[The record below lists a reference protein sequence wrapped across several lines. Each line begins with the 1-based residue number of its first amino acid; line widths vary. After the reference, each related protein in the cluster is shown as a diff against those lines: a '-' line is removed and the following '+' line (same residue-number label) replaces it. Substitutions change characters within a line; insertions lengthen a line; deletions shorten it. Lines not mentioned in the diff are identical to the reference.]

1 MDWFALLRDLQGT
14 SKSLLQHHYLKA
26 SILWCSEFFVVHLSH
41 PHMIPGK
48 TIALIRCTFVG
59 KVLSL
64 LFNMLSRFLI
74 AFLPRSKCLLISQL
88 QSLSTVILE
97 PKKIKYATISTF
109 STSVCHEVMEL
120 DAMTS
125 SQLFH
130 PPLSLSS
137 RKLFSPS
144 LHPAIR
150 VVLSA
155 YLRLLIFLPAI
166 LIPAWDSSS
175 LAFRILYSAYKLN
188 K

>member
-1 MDWFALLRDLQGT
+1 MSWQ
-14 SKSLLQHHYLKA
+14 
-26 SILWCSEFFVVHLSH
+26 
-41 PHMIPGK
+41 
-48 TIALIRCTFVG
+48 
-59 KVLSL
+59 
-64 LFNMLSRFLI
+64 
-74 AFLPRSKCLLISQL
+74 
-88 QSLSTVILE
+88 QSSYAVILE
-97 PKKIKYATISTF
+97 PKKIKSDSVSTF

-144 LHPAIR
+144 SYPAIR

-188 K
+188 KQDGNIQPCHTPLPILNQSVFWYLSEKDNSMAQNDTLDLFLFYLKKYIKLMNINVNTGLYIN